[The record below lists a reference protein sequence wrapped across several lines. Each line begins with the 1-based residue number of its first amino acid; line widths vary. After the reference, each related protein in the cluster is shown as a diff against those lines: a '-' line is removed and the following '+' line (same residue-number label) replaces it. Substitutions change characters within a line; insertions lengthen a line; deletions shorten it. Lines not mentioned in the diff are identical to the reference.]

1 MFHFDAIASMPLKS
15 LAIDIYMQ
23 NVYNIIMF
31 YMFFSYFDE
40 FLYYLNFLNIFKKIE
55 KENKTISNRKTYN
68 KIVFKFTNITIS
80 RSFVRQSR

>member
-15 LAIDIYMQ
+15 LAIDIYIYMQ

-40 FLYYLNFLNIFKKIE
+40 FLYYLNFLNIFKKLKKKTKLFQIE
-55 KENKTISNRKTYN
+55 KPTTK
-68 KIVFKFTNITIS
+68 
-80 RSFVRQSR
+80 

>member
-40 FLYYLNFLNIFKKIE
+40 FLYYLNFLNIFKKLKKKTKLFQIE
-55 KENKTISNRKTYN
+55 KPTTK
-68 KIVFKFTNITIS
+68 
-80 RSFVRQSR
+80 